1 MLYLTHVPRPPLSIF
16 VEHLWLL
23 SDAPTHSLER
33 IFPSGT
39 LELVINLN
47 EDEIRIHNGASD
59 GPCARFSGVVVS
71 GAYGRPFVIDTA
83 DQALTMGV
91 HFRPGGAAPFLAA
104 PADELRD
111 AHVDVRNFWGPAAA
125 DLRERLC
132 GALTHPQRFRLLED
146 ALIRRAPHAPSGHPA
161 IGFAIGALQ
170 RGARVQEVARE
181 VGISHRRL
189 IEVFAR
195 EVGMTPK
202 LFSRVSRF
210 QSVLLRARRPSGGDW
225 GQLALECGYFD
236 QSHLIRDFL
245 AFSGFSP
252 TTYLARADAERVKD
266 NHVALG

>member
-1 MLYLTHVPRPPLSIF
+1 MLYLTHVPRPPLSSFI
-16 VEHLWLL
+16 EHLWLL
-23 SDAPTHSLER
+23 SDAPAHSLER
-33 IFPSGT
+33 IFPSGK

-47 EDEIRIHNGASD
+47 EDEIRIHNGAS
-59 GPCARFSGVVVS
+59 GEPCARFSGVVVS

-83 DQALTMGV
+83 DQAFTMGV
-91 HFRPGGAAPFLAA
+91 HFRPGGAPPFLTV

-111 AHVDVRNFWGPAAA
+111 AHVDVRNLWGRAAP
-125 DLRERLC
+125 DLRERLY
-132 GALTHPQRFRLLED
+132 GAPTHPQRFRLLED
-146 ALIRRAPHAPSGHPA
+146 ALLRRVHGAPTGHPA
-161 IGFAIGALQ
+161 IGFAVGALQ
-170 RGARVQEVARE
+170 QGARVQEVARE

-210 QSVLLRARRPSGGDW
+210 QSVLHAPRPARGDW
-225 GQLALECGYFD
+225 GQLALECGYVD

-245 AFSGFSP
+245 AFSGLNP
-252 TTYLARADAERVKD
+252 TTYLARADAVRVKD